1 VTPDEIV
8 SLRTALKYVARGD
21 DRGTRQRLA
30 LLLGVTGLCMAAVA
44 ASCGLA
50 VASVASAA
58 TRTLARTCSQSVYPT
73 GRPGHIGLVYSVKIR
88 TDTCGRWVR
97 AAERCKYPGAFSG
110 WTYKWHVGLK
120 PVRAIGAK
128 SETACGV
135 LAHSA
140 TNWGWEFYNHG
151 THRWVYKQEGHS

>member
-1 VTPDEIV
+1 MKVLPA
-8 SLRTALKYVARGD
+8 ALGAATIAG
-21 DRGTRQRLA
+21 A
-30 LLLGVTGLCMAAVA
+30 AMAAPPALASTA
-44 ASCGLA
+44 AP
-50 VASVASAA
+50 
-58 TRTLARTCSQSVYPT
+58 ARACSQSVYPT
-73 GRPGHIGLVYSVKIR
+73 GRPGHIELVYSVKIR

-151 THRWVYKQEGHS
+151 THKWVYKQEGHS